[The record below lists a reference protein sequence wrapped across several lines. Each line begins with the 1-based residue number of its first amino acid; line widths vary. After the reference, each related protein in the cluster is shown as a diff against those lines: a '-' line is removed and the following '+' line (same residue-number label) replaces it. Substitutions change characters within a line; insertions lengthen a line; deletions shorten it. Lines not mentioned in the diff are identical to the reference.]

1 MIIDMKK
8 VIRITESDITRI
20 VKRVLNENVID
31 YPFPNRKTISIIN
44 NEGKNVDVDCE
55 LAQTPEEK
63 KQGLLYRDGIE
74 DNCGVL
80 FDSDRNSAYHMVD
93 MAFPIEMIFI
103 NGGQIVEIIKA
114 QPGQKNIVPEDSFA
128 MNLEV
133 KDGFCKQ
140 NNISVGNNVLLGDV
154 INESVDKRKE
164 KFLKTMIALADMGE
178 TSKTLGL
185 SEKEMSMLTPYV
197 IEAIKKFI
205 KSKEVFNTDDYPE
218 VSTGT
223 YEDVKFTLKYNGI
236 DTYKSHNY
244 EGFDIYIDFNVLGGV
259 VVLPI
264 VDELGIELIEQ
275 HNVVDILNG
284 SLDFE
289 YDTDMSYEVGYEIR
303 EIIYN
308 IIETNIPLKRM
319 VNVDL
324 VLEKI

>member
-1 MIIDMKK
+1 MKK

-80 FDSDRNSAYHMVD
+80 FDSDRNSAYHMID
-93 MAFPIEMIFI
+93 MGFPIEMIFI

-164 KFLKTMIALADMGE
+164 KYLKTMIALADMGE
-178 TSKTLGL
+178 SKKSLGL
-185 SEKEMSMLTPYV
+185 NKKDIDILTPYV
-197 IEAIKKFI
+197 FEGIKKFI

-223 YEDVKFTLKYNGI
+223 YEGVKFTLEFDTI
-236 DTYKSHNY
+236 DDYHSSDY
-244 EGFDIYIDFNVLGGV
+244 EGFDFYIDFKVLDGV
-259 VVLPI
+259 VDLPI
-264 VDELGIELIEQ
+264 VDELGIEVIEH
-275 HNVVDILNG
+275 HNVVGVLNG

-289 YDTDMSYEVGYEIR
+289 YDSVMSYEVAYEVKD
-303 EIIYN
+303 IIID
-308 IIETNIPLKRM
+308 IIHSNVPLIYM

-324 VLEKI
+324 ILERLEWF

>member
-1 MIIDMKK
+1 
-8 VIRITESDITRI
+8 
-20 VKRVLNENVID
+20 
-31 YPFPNRKTISIIN
+31 
-44 NEGKNVDVDCE
+44 
-55 LAQTPEEK
+55 
-63 KQGLLYRDGIE
+63 
-74 DNCGVL
+74 
-80 FDSDRNSAYHMVD
+80 MVD
-93 MAFPIEMIFI
+93 MSFPIEMIFI

-114 QPGQKNIVPEDSFA
+114 QPGQKNIVPMDSFA

-164 KFLKTMIALADMGE
+164 KYLKTMIALADMGE

-185 SEKEMSMLTPYV
+185 SEKEMGMLTPYV
-197 IEAIKKFI
+197 IESIKKFI

-223 YEDVKFTLKYNGI
+223 YEDVKFTLRYNTI
-236 DTYKSHNY
+236 DDYHSGDY
-244 EGFDIYIDFNVLGGV
+244 EGFDIYIDFNVLDGV
-259 VVLPI
+259 VDLPI
-264 VDELGIELIEQ
+264 VDELIEVIEQ
-275 HNVVDILNG
+275 HNVVDVLNG

-289 YDTDMSYEVGYEIR
+289 YDSDMSYEVGYEVR

-308 IIETNIPLKRM
+308 IIELNIPLKRM